1 MRRAAMVAGV
11 LAVLVAS
18 GCGGGSDD
26 SQKAA
31 TSGGGN
37 SSSTASQAS
46 GNVTLWV
53 GFSERELGVIKDTV
67 AAFEKAH
74 PKIKVKV
81 VGGISDDKIIAS
93 IRGGNAP
100 DVAQSFTA
108 DNTGAF
114 CNSGGW
120 IDLKPYLQRDKI
132 DESMFGATSAEYTKY
147 KNTRCALPMLADVYG
162 LYYNKAL
169 FKQAGI
175 TSPPKTMSELTA
187 DAKKLT
193 QKNADGSLKVV
204 GFDPAQGFY
213 ENAPAHYGPLFGAKW
228 VDDQGKSAL
237 AAGGWDEFL
246 KWSKDLID
254 FYGYNEL
261 TRWQSGAGDEFSPQ
275 NAFERGKMAMAID
288 GEFRTAFIKAEHPNL
303 DYGTAPMPVADSHP
317 ELYGAGYVTG
327 NILGIPKS
335 AKNKEAAWELTKWL
349 ATDEHAE
356 AMLSN
361 GLRNVPT
368 TNDSLKSSELTPDP
382 KFKPFLDIYANPGTA
397 TTPITAAGSAN
408 QELFQTFV
416 VKYQSGKETDLAG
429 GLANMDKQIDA
440 QLDNAAGPQVP

>member
-18 GCGGGSDD
+18 GCGGGSSSD
-26 SQKAA
+26 SQQKAA
-31 TSGGGN
+31 SGGNGG
-37 SSSTASQAS
+37 SAKQAS
-46 GNVTLWV
+46 GDITLWV
-53 GFSERELGVIKDTV
+53 GFSERELGVVKSAV
-67 AAFEKAH
+67 ADFEKSH
-74 PKIKVKV
+74 PSIKVKV
-81 VGGISDDKIIAS
+81 VGSISDDKIIAS
-93 IRGGNAP
+93 IRGGNSP
-100 DVAQSFTA
+100 DLAQSFTA

-132 DESMFGATSAEYTKY
+132 DDSIFGTASAEYTKY
-147 KNTRCALPMLADVYG
+147 KDTRCALPMLADVYG

-169 FKQAGI
+169 LKKAGI
-175 TSPPKTMSELTA
+175 SAPPKTMSELTA

-193 QKNADGSLKVV
+193 EKNPDGSLKVV

-213 ENAPAHYGPLFGAKW
+213 ENAPAHYGPLFGARW

-246 KWSKDLID
+246 KWSKDLVD
-254 FYGYNEL
+254 FYGNSEL
-261 TRWQSGAGDEFSPQ
+261 TRWQAGAGDEFSAQ

-288 GEFRTAFIKAEHPNL
+288 GEWRTAFLKTEHPEL
-303 DYGTAPMPVADSHP
+303 DYGTAPMPVSDSHP

-327 NILGIPKS
+327 NILGIPKN
-335 AKNKEAAWELTKWL
+335 AKNKDAAWVLMKWL

-368 TNDSLKSSELTPDP
+368 LTSALTSSELKPDP
-382 KFKPFLDIYANPGTA
+382 HFKPFLDIYANPHTA

-416 VKYQSGKETDLAG
+416 VKFQSGKDTDLAG
-429 GLANMDKQIDA
+429 GLAKMDHQIDA
-440 QLDNAAGPQVP
+440 QLNNAAGPQVP

>member
-18 GCGGGSDD
+18 GCGGGSSSD
-26 SQKAA
+26 SQQKAA
-31 TSGGGN
+31 SSGNGG
-37 SSSTASQAS
+37 SAKQAS
-46 GNVTLWV
+46 GDITLWV
-53 GFSERELGVIKDTV
+53 GFSERELGVVKSAV
-67 AAFEKAH
+67 ADFEKSH
-74 PKIKVKV
+74 PSIKVKV

-93 IRGGNAP
+93 IRGGNSP
-100 DVAQSFTA
+100 DLAQSFTA

-132 DESMFGATSAEYTKY
+132 DDSIFGSASAEYTKY
-147 KNTRCALPMLADVYG
+147 KDTRCALPMLADVYG

-169 FKQAGI
+169 LKQAGI
-175 TSPPKTMSELTA
+175 SAPPKTMSELTA

-193 QKNADGSLKVV
+193 QKNPDGSLKVV

-213 ENAPAHYGPLFGAKW
+213 ENAPAHYGPLFGARW

-246 KWSKDLID
+246 KWSKDLVD
-254 FYGYNEL
+254 FYGNSEL
-261 TRWQSGAGDEFSPQ
+261 TRWQAGAGDEFSAQ

-288 GEFRTAFIKAEHPNL
+288 GEWRTAFLKTEHPEL
-303 DYGTAPMPVADSHP
+303 DYGTAPMPVSDSHP

-327 NILGIPKS
+327 NILGIPKN
-335 AKNKEAAWELTKWL
+335 AKNKDAAWVLMKWL

-368 TNDSLKSSELTPDP
+368 LSSALTSSELKPDP
-382 KFKPFLDIYANPGTA
+382 HFKPFLDIYANQHTA

-416 VKYQSGKETDLAG
+416 VKYQSGKDTDLAG
-429 GLANMDKQIDA
+429 GLAKMDQQIDA